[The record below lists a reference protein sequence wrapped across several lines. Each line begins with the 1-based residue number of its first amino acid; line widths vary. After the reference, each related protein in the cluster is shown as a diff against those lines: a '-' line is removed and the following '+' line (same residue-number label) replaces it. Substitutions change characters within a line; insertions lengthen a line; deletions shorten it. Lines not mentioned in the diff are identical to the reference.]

1 MKNQD
6 IEKKVVTENLEIKE
20 ISESAVNVKKEK
32 HSVNKVFTASI
43 AIFCAFL
50 LFFSGLFVGSCKSDS
65 ALCANEIIRL
75 INKYSAT
82 VEDADKDDIARAIV
96 GYVLKDD
103 KYAVY
108 YSKEEYETLLKEDQ
122 GIYKGIGITFLSNQK
137 GEIIGN
143 AVYDVQRNSS
153 AYNAGIKS
161 GDVIVSARMLPDGE
175 KIIFSDNG
183 ELFSFLGSAP
193 DDTEIVFGVT
203 REGEFV
209 EKEFVLIKEYYVS
222 SYVAYVDNSEELN
235 FASEHGE
242 KTKPRVA
249 VGGNSALAFDTAMIT
264 LYGFEGDAAREFSY
278 ALDYMRQK
286 GKTKLILDLRNNG
299 GGFMTTLTDIASC
312 LIYNGGKKKSLIA
325 TAKEKDGDKAD
336 FYTSQ
341 NNFYENIKDIC
352 VLANAN
358 TASASE
364 CLIGA
369 LAYYGKEENGARFSY
384 DRLVLTYNES
394 RGDYSTYGKGIMQTT
409 YTLITGGAF
418 KLTTAYIYQPDGQTC
433 IHGVGITTTDSAN
446 RVENSAAVS
455 RAIEILGN

>member
-6 IEKKVVTENLEIKE
+6 IEKNVVTEKPEKTEL
-20 ISESAVNVKKEK
+20 SESTVNVNKEK
-32 HSVNKVFTASI
+32 KSLNRVLIVNVAF
-43 AIFCAFL
+43 FCAFL
-50 LFFSGLFVGSCKSDS
+50 LFFSGLFVGSCNDS
-65 ALCANEIIRL
+65 VRKANEIIKL
-75 INKYSAT
+75 INKYSVT
-82 VEDADKDDIARAIV
+82 VEDADKDAVARAIV
-96 GYVLKDD
+96 GSVLSDD

-108 YSKEEYETLLKEDQ
+108 YSKEEYERILREDQ

-161 GDVIVSARMLPDGE
+161 GDVIVYAKTLPDGE
-175 KIIFSDNG
+175 KKVFSDNG
-183 ELFSFLGSAP
+183 ELFSFLSSAP
-193 DDTEIVFGVT
+193 DDTEIAFGVT

-209 EKEFVLIKEYYVS
+209 EKEFILIKEYYIS
-222 SYVAYVDNSEELN
+222 SYVAYADDSEELN
-235 FASEHGE
+235 FVSEHGE
-242 KTKPRVA
+242 KTKPGV
-249 VGGNSALAFDTAMIT
+249 VSGGNSSFASDTAMIT

-299 GGFMTTLTDIASC
+299 GGFMTTLADIASC

-325 TAKEKDGDKAD
+325 TAKEKNGDKAD

-341 NNFYENIKDIC
+341 NNFYDNVKHLCI
-352 VLANAN
+352 LANAN

-369 LAYYGKEENGARFSY
+369 LAYYGKEEKSAKFSY
-384 DRLVLTYNES
+384 DRLILTYNDA

-409 YTLITGGAF
+409 YTLVTGGAF

-446 RVENSAAVS
+446 RVESSAAVS
-455 RAIEILGN
+455 RAIEILGNA